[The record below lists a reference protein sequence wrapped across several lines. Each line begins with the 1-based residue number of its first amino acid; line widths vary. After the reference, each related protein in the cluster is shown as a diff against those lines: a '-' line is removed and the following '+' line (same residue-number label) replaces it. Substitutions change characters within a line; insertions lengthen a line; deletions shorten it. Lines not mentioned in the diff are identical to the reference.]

1 MISPEILIK
10 FMRTN
15 YREQDFK
22 MFLGR
27 CSFILRMSLAQVSLH
42 LVDSNFMRECES
54 ATANLLKY
62 ISSLAML
69 FVVVNNISQQD
80 EKIRQNLFLKL
91 LSRLLG
97 SRENARRS

>member
-1 MISPEILIK
+1 
-10 FMRTN
+10 
-15 YREQDFK
+15 
-22 MFLGR
+22 
-27 CSFILRMSLAQVSLH
+27 
-42 LVDSNFMRECES
+42 MRECES

-62 ISSLAML
+62 ILSLAML

-97 SRENARRS
+97 PIGLSSERKCSPVIIVSYFNPFKGWNECTPRSRRVTNHNK